1 MRKLST
7 LVLFALLMLPL
18 AAVAQKD
25 SGTMAKNDQEARKAR
40 ILANLTLK
48 FPPLAQAQVVMGDIT
63 PSGFQGLDS
72 GSFQINGQTQH
83 FLVTSDDKQLY
94 LVAGEP
100 IDVSR
105 SKAEIDAEQAKMAAA
120 REEQLAQAIEGMP
133 VRGKADAPVT
143 IVEFSDFEC
152 PYCERGFKTVEQ
164 ILQKYPDDV
173 KFIFKHFPL
182 VQIHPWAKSAAIAAI
197 CATEQDPKA
206 FWTLHDS
213 FFENQKQIN
222 PGNVM
227 DKAKGFL
234 ADTGIDLDA
243 WSTCA
248 NDTSSDAHKAAEAK
262 VSQSIETGKSLGV
275 QGTPGFFVNGKFLN
289 GAQPL
294 AAFEPL
300 IQQAKAAA
308 GDKSMDSGKSTDSG
322 QGSK

>member
-7 LVLFALLMLPL
+7 LVLFALLLLPL

-25 SGTMAKNDQEARKAR
+25 SGSMAKNDQEARKER

-48 FPPLAQAQVVMGDIT
+48 FPPLAQAKVVMGDIE
-63 PSGFQGLDS
+63 PSGFAGLDH
-72 GSFQINGQTQH
+72 GSFQINTQTQQ
-83 FLVTSDDKQLY
+83 FLVSKDDKQLF
-94 LVAGEP
+94 LIAGEP

-105 SKAEIDAEQAKMAAA
+105 SKDEIEAEQAKQAAD
-120 REEQLAQAIEGMP
+120 RQKQLGQAVQGMP

-164 ILQKYPDDV
+164 ILDKYPNDV

-182 VQIHPWAKSAAIAAI
+182 VQIHPWAKSAAIAAV

-206 FWTLHDS
+206 FWKLHDS

-227 DKAKGFL
+227 DQAKGFL
-234 ADTGIDLDA
+234 ADTGIDMDK

-248 NDTSSDAHKAAEAK
+248 TDTSSEAHKAAEK
-262 VSQSIETGKSLGV
+262 TVDDSIKTGQSLGV
-275 QGTPGFFVNGKFLN
+275 QGTPGFFVNGKFIN
-289 GAQPL
+289 GAQPIT
-294 AAFEPL
+294 AFEPL
-300 IQQAKAAA
+300 IEQAKAAA
-308 GDKSMDSGKSTDSG
+308 AKGMDSGK
-322 QGSK
+322 GSK

>member
-7 LVLFALLMLPL
+7 LVLFALLLLPV

-25 SGTMAKNDQEARKAR
+25 SGSMAKNDQQARKER

-48 FPPLAQAQVVMGDIT
+48 FPPLAQAKVVMGDIE
-63 PSGFQGLDS
+63 PSGFAGLDH
-72 GSFQINGQTQH
+72 GSFQINGQTQQ
-83 FLVTSDDKQLY
+83 FLVSQDDKKLF
-94 LVAGEP
+94 LIAGEP
-100 IDVSR
+100 IDVSH
-105 SKAEIDAEQAKMAAA
+105 SKDEIEAEQAKMAAD
-120 REEQLAQAIEGMP
+120 REKELAQAIQGMP
-133 VRGKADAPVT
+133 VRGNADAPVT

-164 ILQKYPDDV
+164 ILDKYPNDV
-173 KFIFKHFPL
+173 KFIYKHFPL
-182 VQIHPWAKSAAIAAI
+182 VQIHPWAKSAAIAAV

-206 FWTLHDS
+206 FWKLHDS

-234 ADTGIDLDA
+234 ADAGIDMDK

-248 NDTSSDAHKAAEAK
+248 TDDSSEAHKAAEK
-262 VSQSIETGKSLGV
+262 TVDESIKTGQSLGV
-275 QGTPGFFVNGKFLN
+275 QGTPGFFVNGKFVN

-294 AAFEPL
+294 SAFEPL
-300 IQQAKAAA
+300 IEQAKAAA
-308 GDKSMDSGKSTDSG
+308 GKGMDSGKSMDSGK
-322 QGSK
+322 GSK

>member
-7 LVLFALLMLPL
+7 LVLFALLLLPI

-25 SGTMAKNDQEARKAR
+25 SGSMAKNDQQARKER

-48 FPPLAQAQVVMGDIT
+48 FPPLAQAKVEMGDIE
-63 PSGFQGLDS
+63 PSGFAGLDH
-72 GSFQINGQTQH
+72 GSFKINGQTQQ
-83 FLVTSDDKQLY
+83 FLVSKDDTKLF
-94 LVAGEP
+94 LIAGEP

-105 SKAEIDAEQAKMAAA
+105 SKKEIEAEQAKMAAE
-120 REEQLAQAIEGMP
+120 RQTKLADAIKGMP
-133 VRGKADAPVT
+133 VRGNADAPVT

-164 ILQKYPDDV
+164 ILQKYPKDV
-173 KFIFKHFPL
+173 KFIYKHFPL
-182 VQIHPWAKSAAIAAI
+182 VQIHPWAKSAAIAAV

-206 FWTLHDS
+206 FWKLHDS
-213 FFENQKQIN
+213 FFQNQKQIN

-234 ADTGIDLDA
+234 ADTGIDMTK

-248 NDTSSDAHKAAEAK
+248 TDTSSDAHKAAEK
-262 VSQSIETGKSLGV
+262 TVEDSIKTGQSLGV
-275 QGTPGFFVNGKFLN
+275 QGTPGFFVNGKFVN

-294 AAFEPL
+294 SAFEPL
-300 IQQAKAAA
+300 IEQAKAAA
-308 GDKSMDSGKSTDSG
+308 TKGMASGKSMSS
-322 QGSK
+322 SKGK